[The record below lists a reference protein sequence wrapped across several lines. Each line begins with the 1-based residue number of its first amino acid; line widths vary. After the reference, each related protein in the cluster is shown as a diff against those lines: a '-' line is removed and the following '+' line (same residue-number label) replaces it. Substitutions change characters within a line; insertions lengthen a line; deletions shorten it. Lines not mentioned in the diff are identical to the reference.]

1 MKIGLG
7 LYRESLT
14 PDNFRFA
21 RQAGATHIVAHLTNY
36 FRGRDPS
43 LSAGSET
50 AGWGD
55 CSTDELWSYEDF
67 AGLVKTLRDN
77 GLEIAAIENFSPP
90 FWSDVLLG
98 RPHRSKQIPGL
109 ERPGRH

>member
-43 LSAGSET
+43 LSAGSEKE
-50 AGWGD
+50 AWGD
-55 CSTDELWSYEDF
+55 CSTDELWTYEAF
-67 AGLVKTLRDN
+67 ATRKASLSFHGKWRKRW
-77 GLEIAAIENFSPP
+77 F
-90 FWSDVLLG
+90 G
-98 RPHRSKQIPGL
+98 RPSKKCAVNGWPPRRS
-109 ERPGRH
+109 GRA

>member
-7 LYRESLT
+7 LCRESLT

-43 LSAGSET
+43 LSAGSEKGAGAT
-50 AGWGD
+50 APPMS
-55 CSTDELWSYEDF
+55 CEK
-67 AGLVKTLRDN
+67 LVAK
-77 GLEIAAIENFSPP
+77 AIREGMSAVEAYRTF
-90 FWSDVLLG
+90 G
-98 RPHRSKQIPGL
+98 IM
-109 ERPGRH
+109 